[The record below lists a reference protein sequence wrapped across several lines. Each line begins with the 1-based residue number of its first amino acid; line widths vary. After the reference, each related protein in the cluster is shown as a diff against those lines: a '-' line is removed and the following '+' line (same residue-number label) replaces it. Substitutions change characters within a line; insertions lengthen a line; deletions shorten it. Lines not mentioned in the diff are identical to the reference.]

1 MIHEDVEA
9 EDVHNHRAEQ
19 CEAERNVA
27 ANQENQSAGDLAEPD
42 DVHVMA
48 FHERFAEVCRE
59 RWLLW
64 RHRDEMQKD
73 VRAENNE
80 HQSKEDAGDDRGYFH
95 AVNVEQDERDFN
107 PLSNT

>member
-1 MIHEDVEA
+1 
-9 EDVHNHRAEQ
+9 
-19 CEAERNVA
+19 
-27 ANQENQSAGDLAEPD
+27 
-42 DVHVMA
+42 MA

-95 AVNVEQDERDFN
+95 AVMLNRIGDISTIFQTPKRWAW
-107 PLSNT
+107 LR